1 MTARTRAAALLGLI
15 LTALCAALGPAGP
28 AAAHAV
34 VVATTPQRDEVLG
47 YAPREVLVTFSE
59 TIAVVPGRVQVLAP
73 DGKRINVGEPE
84 VRDRTIRIT
93 LRPSDRPLG
102 TYLVSYRVISADSHP
117 VAGSFTFAAG
127 APSATP
133 PEPALAESESPAGVL
148 VPAAKYLGYLGLLL
162 AVGPPL
168 LAATMWPRRRS
179 RRGATAT
186 ALVGLG
192 LVAAGTLGTW
202 VGQAA
207 QVVGAPVGQLSPAD
221 LRAVA
226 DSDVGVVLAARLALI
241 GLAAALLPA
250 VLRRVGERSSTG
262 RGVAGRMRGA
272 ALAAVG
278 LAGFVTW
285 PLAGHPVASPLPP
298 VSIALGTL
306 HVAGVT
312 AWLGG
317 LIALTVFL
325 LRGTHQRVLARI
337 LPAWSRLA
345 TLAVAWLVAA
355 GLGQAVIELGR
366 PAALWESTYGR
377 LLLAKAV
384 LLAGVLAVAAGQ
396 RRLIRRRVAAA
407 RPRWVARAAGVEL
420 AVTAVV
426 LALTAVLVQT
436 PPGRSVGTAADGV
449 SREGVAQSL
458 TTDLFT
464 LQFDIYPAV
473 AGTTN
478 SLHAYVYTPQAKE
491 LPVAEWTVTA
501 ALPEAGIE
509 PITVDVFAL
518 EPHHGSAEI
527 HFPVAGDWTLRVS
540 ARTSEIDRST
550 ATTTV
555 TIR

>member
-1 MTARTRAAALLGLI
+1 MPTRTRAAALLGLI
-15 LTALCAALGPAGP
+15 LATICVALGPAGP

-34 VVATTPQRDEVLG
+34 MVTTTPLRDEVLG

-59 TIAVVPGRVQVLAP
+59 PIAAVPGRVQVLAP

-84 VRDRTIRIT
+84 VRDRTLRIA
-93 LRPSDRPLG
+93 LRAADRPLG

-133 PEPALAESESPAGVL
+133 PLPASAESESPAGAL
-148 VPAAKYLGYLGLLL
+148 VPVAKYVGYLGLLL

-168 LAATMWPRRRS
+168 LAATMWPRRRT
-179 RRGATAT
+179 RRAATVT
-186 ALVGLG
+186 ALVGLS
-192 LVAAGTLGTW
+192 LVAAGTVGSW
-202 VGQAA
+202 FGQAA

-226 DSDVGVVLAARLALI
+226 DSTVGLVLAVRLALV

-250 VLRRVGERSSTG
+250 VVRGTAGRARTG
-262 RGVAGRMRGA
+262 VLAVVWVAG
-272 ALAAVG
+272 L
-278 LAGFVTW
+278 VTW

-298 VSIALGTL
+298 VSITVGTL
-306 HVAGVT
+306 HIAGVT

-317 LIALTVFL
+317 LFALTMFL
-325 LRGTHQRVLARI
+325 LRGTHERLLARI

-345 TLAVAWLVAA
+345 TLAVAWLVTA
-355 GLGQAVIELGR
+355 GLGQAAIELGR
-366 PAALWESTYGR
+366 PSALLGTTYGQ
-377 LLLAKAV
+377 LLCAKAA
-384 LLAGVLAVAAGQ
+384 LLAGILAVAARQRQRIRRQVAAGQ
-396 RRLIRRRVAAA
+396 PRRVA
-407 RPRWVARAAGVEL
+407 WAAGVEL

-426 LALTAVLVQT
+426 LALTAALVQT
-436 PPGRSVGTAADGV
+436 PPGRTAGTTADGV
-449 SREGVAQSL
+449 TREGVAQSL

-464 LQFDIYPAV
+464 LQFDVYPAA
-473 AGTTN
+473 AGTAN

-491 LPVAEWTVTA
+491 LPVAEWSITA

-509 PITVDVFAL
+509 PITVEVEAL

-527 HFPVAGDWTLRVS
+527 HFPVAGDWTLRIS
-540 ARTSEIDRST
+540 ARTTEIDRST

>member
-1 MTARTRAAALLGLI
+1 MTRRARVTALLGLV
-15 LTALCAALGPAGP
+15 LAALCAALGSASP

-34 VVATTPQRDEVLG
+34 VVATTPQHDEVLG

-84 VRDRTIRIT
+84 VRGRTMRIA
-93 LRPSDRPLG
+93 LRASDRPLG

-133 PEPALAESESPAGVL
+133 PLPAEADATAAATLLPV
-148 VPAAKYLGYLGLLL
+148 AKYLGYLGLLL
-162 AVGPPL
+162 AVGPTL
-168 LAATMWPRRRS
+168 LTATLWPRRRP
-179 RRGATAT
+179 RRGATIV

-192 LVAAGTLGTW
+192 LIAVGTLGTW
-202 VGQAA
+202 IGQAA
-207 QVVGAPVGQLSPAD
+207 QVVGAPVGRLSTAD

-226 DSDVGVVLAARLALI
+226 DTDVGTVLAVRLALV

-250 VLRRVGERSSTG
+250 VTRGAAGRRRTG
-262 RGVAGRMRGA
+262 ALATVGVAG
-272 ALAAVG
+272 L
-278 LAGFVTW
+278 VTW
-285 PLAGHPVASPLPP
+285 PLAGHPIASPVPP
-298 VSIALGTL
+298 VSIVLATV
-306 HVAGVT
+306 HIAGVT
-312 AWLGG
+312 IWLGG
-317 LIALTVFL
+317 LLALTVFL
-325 LRGTHQRVLARI
+325 LRGTHERVLARI
-337 LPAWSRLA
+337 LPAWSRWA
-345 TLAVAWLVAA
+345 TLAVAWLVTAGIMQAA
-355 GLGQAVIELGR
+355 IELGR
-366 PAALWESTYGR
+366 PPALWESTYGR
-377 LLLAKAV
+377 LLLGKAA

-396 RRLIRRRVAAA
+396 RRLIRRRVAAS
-407 RPRWVARAAGVEL
+407 RPRWVTRAAGVEL

-426 LALTAVLVQT
+426 LALTAMLVQT
-436 PPGRSVGTAADGV
+436 PPGRAAGTTADGV
-449 SREGVAQSL
+449 TREGVAQSL

-464 LQFDIYPAV
+464 LQFDVYPAV
-473 AGTTN
+473 AGTAN

-509 PITVDVFAL
+509 PITVDVLAL

-527 HFPVAGDWTLRVS
+527 HFPVAGDWTLRIS

>member
-1 MTARTRAAALLGLI
+1 MTVRTRAAALLGLI
-15 LTALCAALGPAGP
+15 LVALCAALGSAGP

-84 VRDRTIRIT
+84 VRDRTVRIA

-168 LAATMWPRRRS
+168 LTATMWPRRRS
-179 RRGATAT
+179 RRGATVL
-186 ALVGLG
+186 ALGGLG
-192 LVAAGTLGTW
+192 LVAAGAFGTW
-202 VGQAA
+202 IGQAA
-207 QVVGAPVGQLSPAD
+207 QVVGAPVGQLTPTD

-226 DSDVGVVLAARLALI
+226 DSDVGVVLAVRLALV

-250 VLRRVGERSSTG
+250 VLRGDSSPAG
-262 RGVAGRMRGA
+262 RVAGAGRLRGA
-272 ALAAVG
+272 ALAAIG
-278 LAGFVTW
+278 LAGLVTW
-285 PLAGHPVASPLPP
+285 PLAGHPIASPVPP
-298 VSIALGTL
+298 VSIALTTV
-306 HVAGVT
+306 HIAGVT
-312 AWLGG
+312 VWLGG
-317 LIALTVFL
+317 LLTLTVFL
-325 LRGTHQRVLARI
+325 LRGTHERVLARI
-337 LPAWSRLA
+337 LPAWSRWA
-345 TLAVAWLVAA
+345 TLAVAWLVTAGVLQAA
-355 GLGQAVIELGR
+355 IELGR
-366 PAALWESTYGR
+366 PSALWGSTYGR
-377 LLLAKAV
+377 LLLAKAA

-396 RRLIRRRVAAA
+396 RRLIRRRVAAS

-426 LALTAVLVQT
+426 LALTAMLVQT
-436 PPGRSVGTAADGV
+436 PPGRAAGSAADGV
-449 SREGVAQSL
+449 TREGVAQSL

>member
-1 MTARTRAAALLGLI
+1 MTARARAAALLGLI
-15 LTALCAALGPAGP
+15 LVGLCAALGPAGP

-34 VVATTPQRDEVLG
+34 VVATTPERDEVLG

-73 DGKRINVGEPE
+73 DGKRINVGDPE
-84 VRDRTIRIT
+84 VRDSTMRIT
-93 LRPSDRPLG
+93 LRPADRPLG

-133 PEPALAESESPAGVL
+133 PLPAEADATPAGMLMPV
-148 VPAAKYLGYLGLLL
+148 AKYLGYLGLLL

-168 LAATMWPRRRS
+168 LTATLWPRRRS
-179 RRGATAT
+179 RRGATVM
-186 ALVGLG
+186 ALIGLG
-192 LVAAGTLGTW
+192 LITAGTLGTW
-202 VGQAA
+202 IGQAA
-207 QVVGAPVGQLSPAD
+207 QVVGVPVGRLSAAD

-226 DSDVGVVLAARLALI
+226 DTDVGVVLAVRLVLV
-241 GLAAALLPA
+241 GLAAALLPTVTRGTA
-250 VLRRVGERSSTG
+250 GRWRTG
-262 RGVAGRMRGA
+262 ALAAAGVAG
-272 ALAAVG
+272 L
-278 LAGFVTW
+278 VTW
-285 PLAGHPVASPLPP
+285 PLAGHPIASPVPP
-298 VSIALGTL
+298 VSIVLTTV
-306 HVAGVT
+306 HIAGVT
-312 AWLGG
+312 VWLGG
-317 LIALTVFL
+317 LLTLTVFL
-325 LRGTHQRVLARI
+325 LRGTHRRVLARI
-337 LPAWSRLA
+337 LPAWSRWA
-345 TLAVAWLVAA
+345 TLAVAWLVTAGILQAA
-355 GLGQAVIELGR
+355 IELGR
-366 PAALWESTYGR
+366 PSALWGSTYGR
-377 LLLAKAV
+377 LLLGKAA
-384 LLAGVLAVAAGQ
+384 LLAGVLAIAAGQ
-396 RRLIRRRVAAA
+396 RRLVRRQVAAS
-407 RPRWVARAAGVEL
+407 RPEWVTRAAGVEL

-436 PPGRSVGTAADGV
+436 PPGRAAGTTADGV
-449 SREGVAQSL
+449 TREGVAQSL

-509 PITVDVFAL
+509 PITVDIFAL
-518 EPHHGSAEI
+518 EPHHGTAEM

>member
-1 MTARTRAAALLGLI
+1 MTVRTRAAALLGLI

-84 VRDRTIRIT
+84 VRDRTIRIA

-133 PEPALAESESPAGVL
+133 PQPALAESESPAGVL
-148 VPAAKYLGYLGLLL
+148 VPVAKYLGYLGLLL

-168 LAATMWPRRRS
+168 LAATMWPRRR

-186 ALVGLG
+186 ALCGLG

-207 QVVGAPVGQLSPAD
+207 QVVGAPVGQLSLAD

-226 DSDVGVVLAARLALI
+226 DSDVGVVLAARLALV

-250 VLRRVGERSSTG
+250 VLRGVDDRSSAG
-262 RGVAGRMRGA
+262 RVVAGRVRGA
-272 ALAAVG
+272 ALAAIG

-312 AWLGG
+312 VWLGG
-317 LIALTVFL
+317 LFALTVFL
-325 LRGTHQRVLARI
+325 LRGTHERVLARI

-366 PAALWESTYGR
+366 PSALWGSTYGR
-377 LLLAKAV
+377 LLLAKAA

-396 RRLIRRRVAAA
+396 RRLIRRRVAAV

-426 LALTAVLVQT
+426 LALTAMLVQT
-436 PPGRSVGTAADGV
+436 PPGRSAGTAADGV
-449 SREGVAQSL
+449 NREGVAQSL

>member
-1 MTARTRAAALLGLI
+1 MTVRTRAAALLGLV

-84 VRDRTIRIT
+84 VRDRTIRIA

-168 LAATMWPRRRS
+168 LVATMWPRRRS
-179 RRGATAT
+179 RRAATAT
-186 ALVGLG
+186 ALCGLG

-226 DSDVGVVLAARLALI
+226 DSDVGVVLAARLALV
-241 GLAAALLPA
+241 GLAAALLLA
-250 VLRRVGERSSTG
+250 VLRGAGERSSTG
-262 RGVAGRMRGA
+262 RGLASRVRGA
-272 ALAAVG
+272 ALAAIG

-306 HVAGVT
+306 HIAGVT

-317 LIALTVFL
+317 LFALTVFL
-325 LRGTHQRVLARI
+325 LRGAHERVLARI

-366 PAALWESTYGR
+366 LSALWGSTYGR
-377 LLLAKAV
+377 LLLAKAA

-396 RRLIRRRVAAA
+396 RRLIRRRVAAT
-407 RPRWVARAAGVEL
+407 RPRWIARAAGVEL

-449 SREGVAQSL
+449 NREGVAQSL

-473 AGTTN
+473 AGTAN

-509 PITVDVFAL
+509 PITVEVFAL

>member
-1 MTARTRAAALLGLI
+1 MPTRTRAAVLLGLI
-15 LTALCAALGPAGP
+15 LATLCAALGPTSP

-59 TIAVVPGRVQVLAP
+59 PIAAVPGRVQVLAP
-73 DGKRINVGEPE
+73 DGKRVNVGDPE
-84 VRDRTIRIT
+84 VRDGTMRIA
-93 LRPSDRPLG
+93 LRAADRPLG
-102 TYLVSYRVISADSHP
+102 TYLVSYRVVSADSHP
-117 VAGSFTFAAG
+117 ISGSFTFAAG

-133 PEPALAESESPAGVL
+133 PVPADAAVESPAGTL

-168 LAATMWPRRRS
+168 LAATLWPRRRS
-179 RRGATAT
+179 RRGATVM

-192 LVAAGTLGTW
+192 LVAAATVGTW

-207 QVVGAPVGQLSPAD
+207 QVVGAPVGRLSMAD

-226 DSDVGVVLAARLALI
+226 DTDIGLVLAVRLALVC
-241 GLAAALLPA
+241 LAAALLPT
-250 VLRRVGERSSTG
+250 VT
-262 RGVAGRMRGA
+262 RGTAGRWRAG

-278 LAGFVTW
+278 LAGLVTW
-285 PLAGHPVASPLPP
+285 PLAGHPVAAPVPP
-298 VSIALGTL
+298 VSIMLTTV

-312 AWLGG
+312 VWLGG
-317 LIALTVFL
+317 LLTLTVFL
-325 LRGTHQRVLARI
+325 LRGTHERVLARI
-337 LPAWSRLA
+337 LPVWSRWA
-345 TLAVAWLVAA
+345 TLAVAWLVTAGIIQAA
-355 GLGQAVIELGR
+355 IELGR
-366 PAALWESTYGR
+366 PSALLGSTYGR
-377 LLLAKAV
+377 LLGAKAA
-384 LLAGVLAVAAGQ
+384 LLAVVLVVAAGQ
-396 RRLIRRRVAAA
+396 RRLIRRRAAA
-407 RPRWVARAAGVEL
+407 GQPRRVARAAGVEL
-420 AVTAVV
+420 AVTAVI
-426 LALTAVLVQT
+426 LALTAMLVQT
-436 PPGRSVGTAADGV
+436 PPGRTAGTVAAGV
-449 SREGVAQSL
+449 AREGVAQSL

-464 LQFDIYPAV
+464 LQFDIYPAA

-491 LPVAEWTVTA
+491 LPVAEWTITA

-509 PITVDVFAL
+509 PITVDVLAL
-518 EPHHGSAEI
+518 EPHHGSAAI
-527 HFPVAGDWTLRVS
+527 HFPVAGEWTLRIA

>member
-1 MTARTRAAALLGLI
+1 MATRTRAAVLLGLI
-15 LTALCAALGPAGP
+15 LASLCAALVPAGP

-34 VVATTPQRDEVLG
+34 VVATTPLRDEVLG

-59 TIAVVPGRVQVLAP
+59 PIAAVPGRVQVLAP
-73 DGKRINVGEPE
+73 DGKRINVGAPE
-84 VRDRTIRIT
+84 VRDRTMRMA
-93 LRPSDRPLG
+93 LRASDRPLG

-133 PEPALAESESPAGVL
+133 PLPAAAESESPAGAL
-148 VPAAKYLGYLGLLL
+148 VPVARFVGYLGLLL

-179 RRGATAT
+179 RRGATVA

-192 LVAAGTLGTW
+192 LVAAATLGTW

-226 DSDVGVVLAARLALI
+226 DSDIGVVLTVRLALV

-250 VLRRVGERSSTG
+250 VTRGTAGRPRTG
-262 RGVAGRMRGA
+262 ALVAVGVAG
-272 ALAAVG
+272 L
-278 LAGFVTW
+278 VTW
-285 PLAGHPVASPLPP
+285 PVAGHPVASPVPP
-298 VSIALGTL
+298 VSIVLTTV
-306 HVAGVT
+306 HIAGVT
-312 AWLGG
+312 VWLGG
-317 LIALTVFL
+317 LLALTMFL
-325 LRGTHQRVLARI
+325 LRGTHERVLARI
-337 LPAWSRLA
+337 LPAWSRAA
-345 TLAVAWLVAA
+345 TLAVAWLVTAGVIQAA
-355 GLGQAVIELGR
+355 IELGR
-366 PAALWESTYGR
+366 PSALLGSTYGR
-377 LLLAKAV
+377 LLCAKAA
-384 LLAGVLAVAAGQ
+384 LLGGILAVAAWQ
-396 RRLIRRRVAAA
+396 RRLIRRQVAAGQ
-407 RPRWVARAAGVEL
+407 PRRVARAAGVEL

-436 PPGRSVGTAADGV
+436 PPGRTAGTTAAGAT
-449 SREGVAQSL
+449 REGVAQSL

-464 LQFDIYPAV
+464 LQFDVYPAA
-473 AGTTN
+473 AGTAN
-478 SLHAYVYTPQAKE
+478 SLHAYVYTPEAKE
-491 LPVAEWTVTA
+491 LPVAEWTITA

-509 PITVDVFAL
+509 PITVEVFAL

-527 HFPVAGDWTLRVS
+527 HFPVAGDWTLRIT

>member
-1 MTARTRAAALLGLI
+1 MATRTRVAALLGLM
-15 LTALCAALGPAGP
+15 LATLCAALGPAGP

-84 VRDRTIRIT
+84 VRDRTLRIA
-93 LRPSDRPLG
+93 LRPADRPLG
-102 TYLVSYRVISADSHP
+102 TYLVSYRVVSADSHP

-133 PEPALAESESPAGVL
+133 LALAEPESESPAGTL
-148 VPAAKYLGYLGLLL
+148 MPAAKYTGYLGLLL

-179 RRGATAT
+179 RRGATVT
-186 ALVGLG
+186 ALLGLG

-226 DSDVGVVLAARLALI
+226 DSDVGVVLAVRLTLV
-241 GLAAALLPA
+241 GLAAALLPG
-250 VLRRVGERSSTG
+250 VV
-262 RGVAGRMRGA
+262 RGTAGRTRAG
-272 ALAAVG
+272 ALAVVG
-278 LAGFVTW
+278 LAGMVTW

-298 VSIALGTL
+298 VSIVLSTL
-306 HVAGVT
+306 HIVGVT
-312 AWLGG
+312 VWLGG
-317 LIALTVFL
+317 LLALSLFL
-325 LRGTHQRVLARI
+325 LRGSHERVLARI
-337 LPAWSRLA
+337 LPAWSRVA
-345 TLAVAWLVAA
+345 TLAVAWLLAA
-355 GLGQAVIELGR
+355 GLGQAAIELGR
-366 PAALWESTYGR
+366 PSALLGSIYGQ
-377 LLLAKAV
+377 LLCAKAG
-384 LLAGVLAVAAGQ
+384 LLAGILVVAAGQ
-396 RRLIRRRVAAA
+396 RRLIRRQAAA
-407 RPRWVARAAGVEL
+407 GQPRRIARAAGLEL
-420 AVTAVV
+420 AATAVA
-426 LALTAVLVQT
+426 LALTAMLVQT
-436 PPGRSVGTAADGV
+436 PPGRTAGTTADGAT
-449 SREGVAQSL
+449 REGVAQSL

-464 LQFDIYPAV
+464 LQFDVYPAA
-473 AGTTN
+473 AGTAN

-491 LPVAEWTVTA
+491 LPVAEWTITA
-501 ALPEAGIE
+501 ALPAAGIE
-509 PITVDVFAL
+509 PVTVEVEAL

-527 HFPVAGDWTLRVS
+527 HFPVAGDWTLRVT

-550 ATTTV
+550 VTTTV